1 MTAAASRKKKVQQE
15 KRHDSQ
21 KELENSRALNQNLNT
36 LKQEIKRTS
45 HTLGR
50 LNRKCYFV
58 DKDINYWH
66 RNINIQ
72 KGDQAGFQHKPRMI
86 QDNGTQS
93 GLWSL
98 KRLLALLVGS
108 ADTEYCRRLC
118 LVSSLLQQKKITG
131 VAINVNDV
139 RLYFKTPEESLPEVK
154 NCLKNIGP
162 MTGCKLRS
170 YNYSPCEKPKQ
181 ADPLK
186 WKQNYNHLY

>member
-50 LNRKCYFV
+50 LNRRCYFV

-66 RNINIQ
+66 RNINTQ

-118 LVSSLLQQKKITG
+118 LVSSLLQQKNHRCCNKCQWCTFILQNTRG
-131 VAINVNDV
+131 VPAWGKELSQKHWSND
-139 RLYFKTPEESLPEVK
+139 R
-154 NCLKNIGP
+154 
-162 MTGCKLRS
+162 M
-170 YNYSPCEKPKQ
+170 
-181 ADPLK
+181 
-186 WKQNYNHLY
+186 